1 MASSIIIDVIA
12 AAKRRDQAETFAP
25 RRRLRQSACECRADL
40 GRADQ
45 IETPATSVVESM
57 PSLSRRSLL
66 AASAA
71 LAAGPA
77 FAAIAPSGGPL
88 DAIIVGAGAAG
99 IAAARRLAAA
109 GRRYVAIEA
118 TDHVGGRCIT
128 DTASFGVPFDRG
140 ARWIY
145 LPDSNP
151 LIKVAPRRGDI
162 YPASLSQKI
171 RIGRRYARAGEL
183 EDFLSAQVRATRA
196 IDDAARKADLA
207 CAQAM
212 PGDLGDWRATIEF
225 VLGPYDRSKDLAQV
239 SSSDFAK
246 ATERRSAAFCKP
258 GFGALLAVLAQGLTI
273 QLSTPAISIDS
284 RRGVTVETASG
295 AISATAAIVTVP
307 TNVIAS
313 GAFKISPDRRDLFAR
328 LPLGSYDRIAL
339 ELLGNPL
346 GLESDDLVFE
356 KSSNNHTAAILA
368 NVGGTP
374 LCFIDV
380 AGGFGRD
387 LAAQGEAAMFDFAV
401 EWLGGLYGT
410 EIKRAVGRKQAT
422 RWNAAPYALGAWSA
436 ALPGAQSARRLLM
449 DRIADDVWYAGEA
462 AHETLCGTVGGAW
475 ESGERAADAVLR
487 RLGGVKQAAPA
498 AESEAR
504 PKSKSKSRAEH
515 RAPRNEGSR
524 AYESTPRIM
533 REER

>member
-1 MASSIIIDVIA
+1 
-12 AAKRRDQAETFAP
+12 
-25 RRRLRQSACECRADL
+25 
-40 GRADQ
+40 
-45 IETPATSVVESM
+45 M

-77 FAAIAPSGGPL
+77 FAAITPSGGPL
-88 DAIIVGAGAAG
+88 DAIIIGAGAAG

-109 GRRYVAIEA
+109 GRRYLVIEA

-128 DTASFGVPFDRG
+128 DTTSFGVPFDRG
-140 ARWIY
+140 ARWLY

-151 LIKVAPRRGDI
+151 LTRVAPRRADI

-171 RIGRRYARAGEL
+171 RIGRRYARESEL

-212 PGDLGDWRATIEF
+212 PGDLGDWRTTIEF
-225 VLGPYDRSKDLAQV
+225 VLGPYNCAKDLAQV
-239 SSSDFAK
+239 SSLDFAK
-246 ATERRSAAFCKP
+246 TAERRSAAFCKP
-258 GFGALLAVLAQGLTI
+258 GLGALLAALAQGLAI
-273 QLSTPAISIDS
+273 QLSTPAISVES
-284 RRGVTVETASG
+284 RRGVPTVETASG
-295 AISATAAIVTVP
+295 AISATVVIVTVP

-313 GAFKISPDRRDLFAR
+313 GAFKFSPDRRDLFAR

-356 KSSNNHTAAILA
+356 KSSNAHTAAILA

-374 LCFIDV
+374 LCFVDV

-387 LAAQGEAAMFDFAV
+387 LAAQGEAAMFDFAA

-410 EIKRAVGRKQAT
+410 EITKAIGRKQAT
-422 RWNAAPYALGAWSA
+422 RWNTAPYALGAWSA
-436 ALPGAQSARRLLM
+436 ALPGGQSARRLLM
-449 DRIADDVWYAGEA
+449 DRITDDVWYAGEA
-462 AHETLCGTVGGAW
+462 AHETLWGTLGGAW

-487 RLGGVKQAAPA
+487 RLGGVKAAAPA
-498 AESEAR
+498 AESETKPRRKGKPAQ
-504 PKSKSKSRAEH
+504 EH
-515 RAPRNEGSR
+515 RVPREEAQPRGG
-524 AYESTPRIM
+524 YSTPRIM
-533 REER
+533 RDER

>member
-1 MASSIIIDVIA
+1 
-12 AAKRRDQAETFAP
+12 
-25 RRRLRQSACECRADL
+25 
-40 GRADQ
+40 
-45 IETPATSVVESM
+45 M

-71 LAAGPA
+71 FTAGPA

-109 GRRYVAIEA
+109 GRRYLVIEA

-128 DTASFGVPFDRG
+128 DSTSFGVPFDRG
-140 ARWIY
+140 ARWFY
-145 LPDSNP
+145 LADSNP
-151 LIKVAPRRGDI
+151 LIKAAPHRSDI

-171 RIGRRYARAGEL
+171 RIGRRYAREGEL
-183 EDFLSAQVRATRA
+183 EDFLSAQVRAIRA
-196 IDDAARKADLA
+196 IGDAARKADLA

-212 PGDLGDWRATIEF
+212 PNDLGDWRATIEF
-225 VLGPYDRSKDLAQV
+225 VLGPYNCSKDLAQV
-239 SSSDFAK
+239 SSFDFAK
-246 ATERRSAAFCKP
+246 AAERRTAAFCKP
-258 GFGALLAVLAQGLTI
+258 GFGALLASLAQGLSI
-273 QLSTPAISIDS
+273 QLSTPATSIES

-313 GAFKISPDRRDLFAR
+313 GAFKFSPDRRDLFAR

-356 KSSNNHTAAILA
+356 KSGNTHTAAILA

-374 LCFIDV
+374 LCFVDV

-410 EIKRAVGRKQAT
+410 EIKRSVGRKQAT
-422 RWNAAPYALGAWSA
+422 SWNTAPYALGAWSA

-449 DRIADDVWYAGEA
+449 DRVADDVWYAGEA
-462 AHETLCGTVGGAW
+462 AHETLWGTVGGAW

-487 RLGGVKQAAPA
+487 RLGGVRQAAPA
-498 AESEAR
+498 AESEAKPTR
-504 PKSKSKSRAEH
+504 KAKPSRAEH
-515 RAPRNEGSR
+515 RAPR
-524 AYESTPRIM
+524 YEAEPRNYGTPRIM
-533 REER
+533 RDER

>member
-1 MASSIIIDVIA
+1 
-12 AAKRRDQAETFAP
+12 
-25 RRRLRQSACECRADL
+25 
-40 GRADQ
+40 
-45 IETPATSVVESM
+45 M

-66 AASAA
+66 VASAA

-77 FAAIAPSGGPL
+77 FAAITPSGGPL
-88 DAIIVGAGAAG
+88 DVIIIGAGAAG

-109 GRRYVAIEA
+109 GRRYLVIEA

-128 DTASFGVPFDRG
+128 DTTSFGVPFDRG
-140 ARWIY
+140 ARWFY

-151 LIKVAPRRGDI
+151 LIKVAPHRGDI
-162 YPASLSQKI
+162 YPASLSQKM
-171 RIGRRYARAGEL
+171 RIGRRYAREGEL
-183 EDFLSAQVRATRA
+183 EDLLSAQVRATRA
-196 IDDAARKADLA
+196 IGEAARRADLA

-225 VLGPYDRSKDLAQV
+225 VLGPYNCGKDLAQV
-239 SSSDFAK
+239 SSLDFAK
-246 ATERRSAAFCKP
+246 AAERRSAAFCKP
-258 GFGALLAVLAQGLTI
+258 GFGALLASLAQGLAI
-273 QLSTPAISIDS
+273 QLSTPASAIES
-284 RRGVTVETASG
+284 RRGVPTVETTSG

-307 TNVIAS
+307 TNVVAS
-313 GAFKISPDRRDLFAR
+313 GAFKFSPDRRDLFAR

-356 KSSNNHTAAILA
+356 KSGNTHTAAILA
-368 NVGGTP
+368 NVGDSP
-374 LCFIDV
+374 LCFVDV

-410 EIKRAVGRKQAT
+410 EIKRAIGRKQAT

-449 DRIADDVWYAGEA
+449 DRVADDVWYAGEA
-462 AHETLCGTVGGAW
+462 AHETLWGTVGGAW

-487 RLGGVKQAAPA
+487 RLGGVKAAAPA
-498 AESEAR
+498 AETHVKPKR
-504 PKSKSKSRAEH
+504 KSKPAQAE
-515 RAPRNEGSR
+515 RT
-524 AYESTPRIM
+524 TPRYEAEPRSYYGTPNIM
-533 REER
+533 RER